1 MRRAEGRR
9 RKLRFAVRVGDVLL
23 TRDLA
28 WSDVVRLKELVK
40 EFCRW
45 DPQEKCWVARVDDV
59 LRYANLAAGALS
71 EAFGDEGEEAV
82 RRIVEL
88 DRELREREAERGVL
102 LVLPESFVRDYR
114 AYRLLRRCARP
125 SPRRLAGAEV
135 RYYTINPEE
144 AVRRLLEWGV
154 EPEELEEVLL
164 DLLQEIDPSLTGG
177 QIRLVERLVR
187 ELEGSGDAVV
197 VRDCGPSGA
206 LVVFPRPLAEAERA
220 RLEELCSLDY
230 YQQRVV
236 EGGVE
241 LVPTRLSL
249 VKPLSSRAFLA
260 PYFAV
265 RLVEEF
271 AREVGLRVEDRV
283 KWPEEQ
289 IEVVKRGFR
298 LYRFQEEALE
308 AWRRAGMRGTI
319 VMPTGAGKTFVA
331 MAAIAELRL
340 PTLICVTTVELA
352 RQWARRLRECL
363 GIEAGV
369 LAGGEK
375 RVRGVT
381 VATYHSAAR
390 SLGELYDK
398 FGLVVYDEGHHLPAE
413 TFKEIAFRVKARYT
427 MVLSATPERADG
439 NELLIFKAAGEPVY
453 VTSYLDLV
461 LRGILAPLKLEKVYV
476 ELEGDE
482 EAEYASVAG
491 EGGERDLRRTSELI
505 RIASKARR
513 KLEAVKEIVGGEEGR
528 VIVFCQYVDQAEAA
542 YAAIR
547 QVEPRCALVTG
558 STPKGRRLRALE
570 DFRRGSVRVLVT
582 TTVLDEGVDVPDAD
596 VAVILSGT
604 GQARQMVQRVG
615 RVLRWTPGKVA
626 KVYEVIAR
634 GTIEEALSRSRSIF
648 KLFDYREV
656 RAALELATRAYERMG
671 ELIRRYRSAPPEL
684 RGEVLG
690 EARAEY
696 VKLTAELVRTASSW
710 LR

>member
-177 QIRLVERLVR
+177 QIRLVERLVK

-363 GIEAGV
+363 GIEAGI

-684 RGEVLG
+684 RGEVLE

>member
-482 EAEYASVAG
+482 EAEYAS
-491 EGGERDLRRTSELI
+491 
-505 RIASKARR
+505 
-513 KLEAVKEIVGGEEGR
+513 
-528 VIVFCQYVDQAEAA
+528 
-542 YAAIR
+542 
-547 QVEPRCALVTG
+547 
-558 STPKGRRLRALE
+558 
-570 DFRRGSVRVLVT
+570 
-582 TTVLDEGVDVPDAD
+582 
-596 VAVILSGT
+596 
-604 GQARQMVQRVG
+604 
-615 RVLRWTPGKVA
+615 
-626 KVYEVIAR
+626 
-634 GTIEEALSRSRSIF
+634 
-648 KLFDYREV
+648 
-656 RAALELATRAYERMG
+656 
-671 ELIRRYRSAPPEL
+671 
-684 RGEVLG
+684 
-690 EARAEY
+690 
-696 VKLTAELVRTASSW
+696 
-710 LR
+710 